1 MLNESSTIV
10 AVSTAAGV
18 GGIGVVR
25 LSGTKSLEIA
35 QGLCDNKIV
44 ARYAGFHRFIHSD
57 NKTIDQGIVLY
68 FPAPNSFTGEDIIEF
83 QAHGSPIVLQQI
95 VNACVD

>member
-44 ARYAGFHRFIHSD
+44 ARCGGR
-57 NKTIDQGIVLY
+57 
-68 FPAPNSFTGEDIIEF
+68 IIK
-83 QAHGSPIVLQQI
+83 
-95 VNACVD
+95 